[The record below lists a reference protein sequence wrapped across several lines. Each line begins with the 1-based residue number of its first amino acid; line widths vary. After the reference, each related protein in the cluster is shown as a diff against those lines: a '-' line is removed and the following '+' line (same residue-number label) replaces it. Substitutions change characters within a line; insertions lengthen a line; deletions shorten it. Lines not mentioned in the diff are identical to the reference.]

1 MFQTALDSGST
12 DYDNEEKQSLF
23 LIRKYEREV

>member
-1 MFQTALDSGST
+1 MFQTALDSGS